1 MYIVLDF
8 ILVFVSII
16 MLWKGADWLVD
27 SAAEIAHSLKVSDL
41 IIGLT
46 VVAFGTSAPEFAVT
60 ISAAFTKQTDIS
72 IGNVIG
78 SNIFNLGFILGGT
91 AIIRPIV
98 TSKKLFNRDGLFLLI
113 VTALIFI
120 LFFGFDGWTPDEPY
134 NDIGNGKYDAA
145 EPYIDKG
152 NSNYDIGEPFEDLN
166 NDGVWTSG
174 EPFTDFGNGTYDNG
188 EKYKDLNGDGAWNDS
203 EPFIDA
209 GNNIYDIGEQF
220 QDLGNNIYDIGEPF
234 EDLNN
239 DGVWT
244 SGEPFTDFGNGIYDQ
259 GEPFLDVGNK
269 VYDVGESYTDIGNG
283 VYDQAEP
290 FEDLNKDGVWTQFD
304 TFSNLEGL
312 LLFSLLIG
320 YVSFL
325 FIKKDPPEEVDPK
338 NATSMSYVWF
348 FVGLISIV
356 FGGHWM
362 VTHASNIARFF
373 GISDWV
379 IAVTI
384 VAAGT
389 SAPEFATSIAA
400 ALKGRHGIAVGNLI
414 GSDLFNLLGVL
425 GLAGIINA
433 SPLSEEIFESVFLL
447 VLMVGLTLLL
457 IRTKWKISRW
467 EGAILVSINL
477 VRWYFDF
484 AG

>member
-1 MYIVLDF
+1 MNIILDF
-8 ILVFVSII
+8 ILVTLSIF

-60 ISAAFTKQTDIS
+60 ISAAMTKQTDIS

-91 AIIRPIV
+91 AIIRPIT

-113 VTALIFI
+113 VTALIFF
-120 LFFGFDGWTPDEPY
+120 LFFGFDGWTPD
-134 NDIGNGKYDAA
+134 D
-145 EPYIDKG
+145 
-152 NSNYDIGEPFEDLN
+152 
-166 NDGVWTSG
+166 
-174 EPFTDFGNGTYDNG
+174 TY
-188 EKYKDLNGDGAWNDS
+188 S
-203 EPFIDA
+203 RI
-209 GNNIYDIGEQF
+209 
-220 QDLGNNIYDIGEPF
+220 
-234 EDLNN
+234 
-239 DGVWT
+239 
-244 SGEPFTDFGNGIYDQ
+244 
-259 GEPFLDVGNK
+259 
-269 VYDVGESYTDIGNG
+269 
-283 VYDQAEP
+283 
-290 FEDLNKDGVWTQFD
+290 
-304 TFSNLEGL
+304 EGL

-320 YVSFL
+320 YVAFL

-356 FGGHWM
+356 LGGHLM

-400 ALKGRHGIAVGNLI
+400 AVKGRHGIAVGNLI

-433 SPLSEEIFESVFLL
+433 SPLSQEIFESVFLL

-457 IRTKWKISRW
+457 IRTRWKISRW